1 MGALVHM
8 SKEHQFKPGQPSKGG
23 RRKGSRDRIATAVL
37 EAIAEDFEK
46 HGAEAVK
53 ICRLERPS
61 EYLRVCAML
70 LPKEVEANIDG
81 GIVHQHQ
88 IEHITRTIIDPKVVT
103 VQDPVRLIEK
113 QPTFEPEAKKNFG
126 GLYE

>member
-1 MGALVHM
+1 M
-8 SKEHQFKPGQPSKGG
+8 SDGKFKPGHPSRGG

-37 EAIAEDFEK
+37 EAIADDFEK

-70 LPKEVEANIDG
+70 LPKEVEASIDG
-81 GIVHQHQ
+81 AVVHQHQ
-88 IEHITRTIIDPKVVT
+88 IQTITRRIVDAKVITTIDPPRAIT
-103 VQDPVRLIEK
+103 K
-113 QPTFEPEAKKNFG
+113 QPSYEPEPKKDYG
-126 GLYE
+126 GLY